1 VPEGLTSAML
11 IGVTAAA
18 ITGWLAITGLQRL
31 AARSDF
37 NMFVVYR
44 VALGIAVLGVV
55 ATGLR

>member
-1 VPEGLTSAML
+1 ML